1 MSRFL
6 YFISLLLIPLLGST
20 QALTGS
26 WQETLVVND
35 NKLPLLFM

>member
-6 YFISLLLIPLLGST
+6 YFISLLLIPLLGSA

-26 WQETLVVND
+26 WQGTLVVND